1 MKLYYFK
8 SSCALAPH
16 IALEWAG
23 ADYEA
28 ESVKRSAT
36 RSPEFLENVNPYG
49 KVPVLELDD
58 GHKLSQVSAILM
70 WIARHYPDANLGPD
84 EGDAGETEME
94 AMLAHFN
101 SDVHTAFTPY
111 FMTHKFSTEEDHQQA
126 IKDTVFGEIDFQLG
140 DLERHMEGRE
150 WVLGDR
156 RSILDAYLF
165 VICSWGRYVPGALD
179 ERPNLKA
186 FAKRMM
192 ADTGVES
199 ALKQQGL
206 L

>member
-16 IALEWAG
+16 IALEWVG
-23 ADYEA
+23 ADYET
-28 ESVKRSAT
+28 EGVKRSAT

-58 GHKLSQVSAILM
+58 GRKLSQVNAILM
-70 WIARHYPDANLGPD
+70 WLARHYPDANLGPD
-84 EGDAGETEME
+84 EGETGETEME
-94 AMLAHFN
+94 AMLSHFN

-111 FMTHKFSTEEDHQQA
+111 FLTHKFSTEEDHHQA
-126 IKDTVFGEIDFQLG
+126 IKDTVFAEIDFQLG
-140 DLERHMEGRE
+140 DLEKHMEGRE

-156 RSILDAYLF
+156 RSILDPYLF
-165 VICSWGRYVPGALD
+165 VFCSWGRYVPGALE

-192 ADTGVES
+192 ADPGVES

-206 L
+206 I

>member
-28 ESVKRSAT
+28 QGVKRSAT

-58 GHKLSQVSAILM
+58 GRKLTQVTAILN
-70 WIARHYPDANLGPD
+70 WIARNHPDAGLGP
-84 EGDAGETEME
+84 GAGEAGTTEME
-94 AMLAHFN
+94 AMLSHFN
-101 SDVHTAFTPY
+101 SDVHSAFSPY
-111 FMTHKFSTEEDHQQA
+111 FMTHKFTTDEAHQQSV
-126 IKDTVFGEIDFQLG
+126 KDAVYGEIDFQLA
-140 DLERHMEGRE
+140 DLEKHMDGRD

-165 VICSWGRYVPGALD
+165 VFCTWARYVPGVLD
-179 ERPNLKA
+179 DKPNLKA
-186 FAKRMM
+186 FAKRLM
-192 ADTGVES
+192 DDPGVTS
-199 ALKQQGL
+199 ALTQQGMI
-206 L
+206 